1 MAMSHLEIIEAYS
14 LIKKYIINTE
24 TSHSY
29 SLSEITDCNT
39 IVKYENK
46 QHTGS
51 FKIRGA
57 LHKML
62 SLNDEEKNNG
72 VVAMSAGNHSQGVA
86 YSAKIMGINST
97 IVMPDNTPFA
107 KIRKTSDLGAE
118 VIINGQTLK
127 DSEMFVDDLVK
138 TRNLT
143 KIHPYND
150 ELIIAGQGTL
160 VLEMLEDYSD
170 IEVLLI
176 PVGGGGLLAGSS
188 LIAKHINKNIKIIG
202 VQTELYPSLHNIFNK
217 VSNKCEGSTLAEG
230 IAVEKIGN
238 IPLSIIKKNVDDVIL
253 VSEDYIEEAVSTFLL
268 NDKTVTE
275 GAGAI
280 GLAAL
285 LQYKEKFK
293 NKKIG
298 ILLSGGNIDSRVL
311 SSVLMRDLVRKGQII
326 TLSIAMADKPGQLSM
341 ISKLCSEEKINIL
354 GVEHSRFALDLSV
367 SSARLEITLETR
379 NNDHAKNIINKIEL
393 LGFSVIV
400 KNTK

>member
-1 MAMSHLEIIEAYS
+1 MTISHLDIIIANS
-14 LIKKYIINTE
+14 VINKYIINTE
-24 TSHSY
+24 TSYSH
-29 SLSEITDCNT
+29 SLSELTGCHT

-57 LHKML
+57 LNKML
-62 SLNDEEKNNG
+62 SLNNKEKHSG

-86 YSAKIMGINST
+86 YSAKLMGIKST

-107 KIRKTSDLGAE
+107 KIRKTTDLGAE
-118 VIINGQTLK
+118 VIIHGNTLI
-127 DSEMFVDDLVK
+127 EAEAFVDSLVE

-150 ELIIAGQGTL
+150 TQIISGQGTL
-160 VLEMLEDYSD
+160 VLEMLEKHKDLD
-170 IEVLLI
+170 FLLV
-176 PVGGGGLLAGSS
+176 PVGGGGLIAGTS
-188 LIAKHINKNIKIIG
+188 IMAKHLNKNIKVIG

-217 VSNKCEGSTLAEG
+217 GKNKCQGTTLAEG
-230 IAVEKIGN
+230 IAVQNIGS
-238 IPLSIIKKNVDDVIL
+238 IPLSIIKNNVDDVIL
-253 VSEDYIEEAVSTFLL
+253 VTEKYIEEGVSRFLL
-268 NDKTVTE
+268 NDKTVAE

-293 NKKIG
+293 SKKVG
-298 ILLSGGNIDSRVL
+298 ILLCGGNIDSRVL

-326 TLSIAMADKPGQLSM
+326 TLSIAMADKPGQLGI
-341 ISKLCSEEKINIL
+341 ISKLCSKEKVNIL
-354 GVEHSRFALDLSV
+354 GVEHSRFTLDLSV
-367 SSARLEITLETR
+367 SAARLEITLETR
-379 NNDHAKNIINKIEL
+379 NNDHAGSIIKKIEL

-400 KNTK
+400 KNVK

>member
-1 MAMSHLEIIEAYS
+1 MTISHLDIIKANS
-14 LIKKYIINTE
+14 VINKYIINTE
-24 TSHSY
+24 TSYSH
-29 SLSEITDCNT
+29 SLSELTGCHT

-57 LHKML
+57 LNKML
-62 SLNDEEKNNG
+62 SLNNKEKHSG

-86 YSAKIMGINST
+86 YSAKLMGIKST

-107 KIRKTSDLGAE
+107 KIRKTTDLGAE
-118 VIINGQTLK
+118 VIIHGNTLI
-127 DSEMFVDDLVK
+127 EAEAFVDSLVE

-150 ELIIAGQGTL
+150 TQIISGQGTL
-160 VLEMLEDYSD
+160 VLEMLEKHKDLD
-170 IEVLLI
+170 FLLV
-176 PVGGGGLLAGSS
+176 PVGGGGLIAGTS
-188 LIAKHINKNIKIIG
+188 IMAKHLNKNIKVIG

-217 VSNKCEGSTLAEG
+217 GKNKCQGTTLAEG
-230 IAVEKIGN
+230 IAVQNIGS
-238 IPLSIIKKNVDDVIL
+238 IPLSIIKNNVDDVIL
-253 VSEDYIEEAVSTFLL
+253 VTEKYIEEGVSRFLL
-268 NDKTVTE
+268 NDKTVAE

-293 NKKIG
+293 SKKVG
-298 ILLSGGNIDSRVL
+298 ILLCGGNIDSRVL

-326 TLSIAMADKPGQLSM
+326 TLSIAMADKPGQLGI
-341 ISKLCSEEKINIL
+341 ISKLCSKEKVNIL
-354 GVEHSRFALDLSV
+354 GVEHSRFTLDLSV
-367 SSARLEITLETR
+367 SAARLEITLETR
-379 NNDHAKNIINKIEL
+379 NNDHAGSIIKKIEL

-400 KNTK
+400 KNVK